1 MVTVKEGAI
10 DWYDRH
16 CFKHIYTAGQSL
28 TENNQPHTIV
38 NSGTV
43 NTRLFGWYII
53 KAGAPRR
60 IEDPQPACGA
70 ALGLP

>member
-10 DWYDRH
+10 DWYDRN
-16 CFKHIYTAGQSL
+16 CVKHIYTAGQSL
-28 TENNQPHTIV
+28 TESNQPHTIV
-38 NSGTV
+38 NSGPV

-60 IEDPQPACGA
+60 IEDPQPACA
-70 ALGLP
+70 VPLGLQ